1 MKYFDFI
8 NKMINFFITLII
20 LVTTFGI
27 YDIFLISKWLQKRF
41 LEKFSVVLVL
51 KDGSDPTNIIEN
63 VKKNINLLKIKNI
76 SFLDKNQIYEKI
88 IENKEMKTLLSVIK
102 NNPFSDVIKIEFM
115 NYHDKEIKKILTLD
129 KIFPEIREIIFDYNI
144 KSYLSRL
151 YSIKNLFDKIFI
163 LLFIVGILIIFL
175 RVMLFWNIKI
185 SLIFIVLFSGVYFLF
200 MVLNIKFMNNFTSY
214 EIIKLDSFNLIIH
227 ILIYIFCLLQAI
239 NTDILQQQK

>member
-200 MVLNIKFMNNFTSY
+200 MVLNIKFMNNFT
-214 EIIKLDSFNLIIH
+214 
-227 ILIYIFCLLQAI
+227 
-239 NTDILQQQK
+239 

>member
-27 YDIFLISKWLQKRF
+27 YDIFLVSKWLQKRF

-129 KIFPEIREIIFDYNI
+129 KVFPEIREIIFDYNI

-175 RVMLFWNIKI
+175 RVMLFGNIKI